1 MLESFI
7 LANTNHFLKSKW
19 TFQINCKI
27 YFSAKNIKK
36 NRKKNKKKTLAQK
49 IKKGELGEVRFGMM
63 KFIEL
68 GEMSFGMLKIV

>member
-27 YFSAKNIKK
+27 YFSAKNKRKDEKRQKK
-36 NRKKNKKKTLAQK
+36 FGAKIKKKTKK
-49 IKKGELGEVRFGMM
+49 I
-63 KFIEL
+63 
-68 GEMSFGMLKIV
+68 

>member
-36 NRKKNKKKTLAQK
+36 NQKKKNKKNFGAKN
-49 IKKGELGEVRFGMM
+49 KKG
-63 KFIEL
+63 
-68 GEMSFGMLKIV
+68 

>member
-27 YFSAKNIKK
+27 YFSEKNIKK
-36 NRKKNKKKTLAQK
+36 NRKKKPKKNETKKKIIIII
-49 IKKGELGEVRFGMM
+49 IKKFEA
-63 KFIEL
+63 KIEK
-68 GEMSFGMLKIV
+68 KIR